1 MVRVRTFELRL
12 IALGLAASWMLAA
25 GFVLLGYHPGGPLDL
40 FVGLATGVP
49 IVIALA
55 GLVWPPVARG
65 DRAFAGLVWLG
76 LAALL
81 LLGPSIG
88 GLLNQLLARGPQTL
102 IPSPE
107 AAYPWLLALL
117 GTSLFTGLGVARRIL
132 GETALRRRRLV
143 RGAVIGLAATVLT
156 SGLVTA
162 VALGNELALR
172 DRPVASSRFGPTDP
186 ALQPPTCDRSVGVGK
201 TAVVDISISGDVD
214 GRALGTV
221 DVHGV
226 RSFQDFRWLAYVASS
241 ARLGQFGEAV
251 VGADGWRLDPATGWQ
266 QVRGDELGA
275 DALDVAVR
283 QAALSSGARA
293 AAEFH
298 GISYFEGARA
308 THCRIAIDGPT
319 LRRAF
324 PAIDLLIG
332 SANVGRWRGELDYW
346 VFADGELGRASA
358 AVSGDAFDIA
368 KGGLQA
374 HVFATMTAT
383 ERDAVHPVTSPVS

>member
-1 MVRVRTFELRL
+1 VRVRTFELRL
-12 IALGLAASWMLAA
+12 IALGLAASWTLAA
-25 GFVLLGYHPGGPLDL
+25 SFVLLGYHPGGPMDL
-40 FVGLATGVP
+40 AVGLAAGLP
-49 IVIALA
+49 IVIAVA

-81 LLGPSIG
+81 VLAPSIG

-117 GTSLFTGLGVARRIL
+117 GTSLFTGLGVARRLL

-143 RGAVIGLAATVLT
+143 RGLVIALAATAVT
-156 SGLVTA
+156 SGIVSAAT
-162 VALGNELALR
+162 LGNELALR

-186 ALQPPTCDRSVGVGK
+186 GLEPPTCDRAVGVGR
-201 TAVVDISISGDVD
+201 TAVVDLSISGDVD

-221 DVHGV
+221 NVHGV
-226 RSFQDFRWLAYVASS
+226 RSFQDFRWLAYVAST
-241 ARLGQFGEAV
+241 ARLGQFGAAV
-251 VGADGWRLDPATGWQ
+251 VGATGWRLDPATGWR
-266 QVRGDELGA
+266 QVPRDELAG
-275 DALDVAVR
+275 DALDVPVR
-283 QAALSSGARA
+283 QAALSSGARV
-293 AAEFH
+293 AAELH

-319 LRRAF
+319 LRQAF
-324 PAIDLLIG
+324 PEVELLIG
-332 SANVGRWRGELDYW
+332 DANVARWRGELDYW

-358 AVSGDAFDIA
+358 SVSGDAVDIV

-374 HVFATMTAT
+374 HVVATMTAT
-383 ERDAVHPVTSPVS
+383 ERDAVHPVTPPGS